1 MWIPYAKIIRKYTAT
16 IFRLL
21 LHFRES
27 YVQKFFACE
36 CTCPAF
42 DLTDRALMVCVVL
55 AYSYVYDH
63 VHISNAMLDL
73 DDLGSTSL
81 CSFLWDF
88 IKQLTYAEQINRK
101 QLQERIIQAFVQLWA
116 QSSLASVHTCVT
128 RRAIIYVCQDGQQ
141 FQQYLQI

>member
-1 MWIPYAKIIRKYTAT
+1 M
-16 IFRLL
+16 L

-27 YVQKFFACE
+27 YVQKFFAYE

-42 DLTDRALMVCVVL
+42 DFTDRALMVCVEL

-73 DDLGSTSL
+73 DDLGPTSL
-81 CSFLWDF
+81 YSFLWDC

-101 QLQERIIQAFVQLWA
+101 QLQERIIQAFVQL
-116 QSSLASVHTCVT
+116 
-128 RRAIIYVCQDGQQ
+128 
-141 FQQYLQI
+141 

>member
-1 MWIPYAKIIRKYTAT
+1 MDSLYKNNSKIYSNDFSFAAPFSRKL
-16 IFRLL
+16 R
-21 LHFRES
+21 S
-27 YVQKFFACE
+27 KFFACE